1 MMPPPSVQPEQGGA
15 GVPPVSPAAEPSPR
29 ARGLLLELELQRG
42 RVGGGVGVM
51 VTDKELAKTLRVP
64 VRSIVDLAG
73 ELIDAGHLVTASC
86 GANNPGRCLLK
97 RGDDLAPAAKYL
109 KDLRG
114 RGVKVLWRRR
124 RFRDALRA
132 AGAGQLNLPLQEPA

>member
-1 MMPPPSVQPEQGGA
+1 MSHCHLVTL
-15 GVPPVSPAAEPSPR
+15 SPR

-42 RVGGGVGVM
+42 RRGVGVM
-51 VTDKELAKTLRVP
+51 VTDKELAKMLRVP
-64 VRSIVDLAG
+64 VRALVDLAG

-86 GANNPGRCLLK
+86 GTSNPGRCLLK
-97 RGDDLAPAAKYL
+97 RGDDLAPAVEYL
-109 KDLRG
+109 KVLRG

-132 AGAGQLNLPLQEPA
+132 AGAGQLNLPLEEPA